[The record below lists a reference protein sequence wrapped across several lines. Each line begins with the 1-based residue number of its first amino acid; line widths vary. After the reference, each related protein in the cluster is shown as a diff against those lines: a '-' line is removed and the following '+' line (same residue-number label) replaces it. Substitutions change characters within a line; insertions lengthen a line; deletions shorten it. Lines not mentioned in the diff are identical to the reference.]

1 MTDAEIL
8 AYIEVNN
15 YKVNAQDFVLNV
27 LNFSPQVIDTIYDS
41 ETRTMTIIT
50 PDNEFT
56 FEWVLGRY

>member
-15 YKVNAQDFVLNV
+15 YKVNAEDFILNV
-27 LNFSPQVIDTIYDS
+27 LNFSPQILDTVYDS

-50 PDNEFT
+50 PDNKFT
-56 FEWVLGRY
+56 FGWVLGRY